1 MILYILYIL
10 CHVCYGMDLATVSK
24 QAKMQDAIETIVESL
39 APPEPIRLDQRRRMF
54 GPGISLSRSEECRA
68 KYGEFARSTIAR
80 TVAITCAR
88 LEKHPLG
95 SVDLSKAT
103 SPFNAYGRFCKSSKF
118 SNQFSSYLQEIL
130 GWCFIF
136 EKKFLEVIKSEFFML
151 KILSSLNSVTIR
163 AVQII

>member
-1 MILYILYIL
+1 MPFTFFKSWPNHTGRRIFTDAMFSKVWRPRGPPQKGPSKERKPLW
-10 CHVCYGMDLATVSK
+10 CVHVYKLSK
-24 QAKMQDAIETIVESL
+24 SRWGDCSHRAVAQNGPM
-39 APPEPIRLDQRRRMF
+39 PIDV
-54 GPGISLSRSEECRA
+54 SEECRA

-130 GWCFIF
+130 GSCLIF
-136 EKKFLEVIKSEFFML
+136 RDKYFATSNMVD
-151 KILSSLNSVTIR
+151 
-163 AVQII
+163 QD